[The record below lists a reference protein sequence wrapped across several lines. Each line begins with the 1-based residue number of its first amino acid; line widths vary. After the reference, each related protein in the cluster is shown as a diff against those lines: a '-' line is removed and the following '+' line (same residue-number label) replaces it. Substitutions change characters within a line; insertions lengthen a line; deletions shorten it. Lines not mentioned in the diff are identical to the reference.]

1 MRLAVRPLDLIGFV
15 AIMMVWGGNFAV
27 AKTGLQ
33 ELPPI
38 LLVALR
44 FAIVA
49 AILVPFVKVPK
60 GKLAGIFAVSVVLG
74 LLHFSL
80 MFTGLTGIDAS
91 TAAIS
96 IQLQVPFAALLAAVA
111 FGETLGWRRALGMA
125 IAFAGVA
132 VIAGEPRLDGAYGSL
147 ALVISAALVWAVAN
161 VIVKRLGEI
170 DGTQLNA
177 YMAAFAFP
185 QLFAAS
191 FVLEGGQWAA
201 MASANW
207 LTVGWV
213 LAYQAVIVV
222 VLGYGLWYTLL
233 GRYDVNIAMP
243 FTLMVPFF
251 GVASGVI
258 ALGEPLT
265 WRLIAGG
272 LMTVVGVGIVTIR
285 RPRVTGPTLERT

>member
-1 MRLAVRPLDLIGFV
+1 MRLAVRPLDLLGFV

-27 AKTGLQ
+27 SKVGLQ

-38 LLVALR
+38 LLIALR
-44 FAIVA
+44 LTIVA
-49 AILVPFVKVPK
+49 AMLVPFVRVPK
-60 GKLAGIFAVSVVLG
+60 GKLMGIFAVAVVLG
-74 LLHFSL
+74 VVHFSM
-80 MFTGLTGIDAS
+80 MFTGLKGVDAS

-111 FGETLGWRRALGMA
+111 FGERLGWRRALGMA

-132 VIAGEPRLDGAYGSL
+132 VIAGEPRLEGAYGSL
-147 ALVISAALVWAVAN
+147 ALVIGAALVWAVAN
-161 VIVKRLGEI
+161 ILVKRLGQI

-185 QLFAAS
+185 QLFLAS

-213 LAYQAVIVV
+213 LAYQAIVVV
-222 VLGYGLWYTLL
+222 VLGYGLWYALL

-258 ALGEPLT
+258 ALSEPLT

>member
-1 MRLAVRPLDLIGFV
+1 MRLAVRPLDLFGFI
-15 AIMMVWGGNFAV
+15 AIMIVWGSNFAV
-27 AKTGLQ
+27 SKVGLQ

-38 LLVALR
+38 LLVGLR
-44 FAIVA
+44 FMIVA
-49 AILVPFVKVPK
+49 ALLVPFVKVPK
-60 GKLAGIFAVSVVLG
+60 GKLLGVFAVSVVLG
-74 LLHFSL
+74 FLHFSL

-96 IQLQVPFAALLAAVA
+96 IQLQVPFAAILAALA
-111 FGETLGWRRALGMA
+111 FGETVGWRRALGMA

-147 ALVISAALVWAVAN
+147 ALVLSAALVWAVAN
-161 VIVKRLGEI
+161 VLVKRLDDI
-170 DGTQLNA
+170 NGTQLNA

-185 QLFAAS
+185 QLFFAS
-191 FVLEGGQWAA
+191 FLLEGGQWDAL
-201 MASANW
+201 ASADW
-207 LTVGWV
+207 LTVGLV
-213 LAYQAVIVV
+213 LAYQSVIVV
-222 VLGYGLWYTLL
+222 VLGYGLWYALL

-265 WRLIAGG
+265 WRLLAGG
-272 LMTVVGVGIVTIR
+272 AMTVIGVGIVTIR